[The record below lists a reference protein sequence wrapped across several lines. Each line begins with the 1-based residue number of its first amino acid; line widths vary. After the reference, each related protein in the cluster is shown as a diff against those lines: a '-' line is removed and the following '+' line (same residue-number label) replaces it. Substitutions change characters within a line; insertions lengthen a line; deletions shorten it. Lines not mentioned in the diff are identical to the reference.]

1 MEVFTMVNKTS
12 FEITTEEQLDLLSDP
27 FTLAVLGILE
37 VDEGKTVE
45 DIFIELEDDKDH
57 IKEYLL
63 MLEKSDMVDWE
74 EDGDQR
80 FYFKK
85 ADYYDLS
92 DEFVSELPE
101 NIQHH
106 WIFGILS
113 SLQGE
118 YYDLFRNIKNVGYD
132 NLDDALEDKG
142 YPNSVDSFR
151 LSVNRLDLEKGDLQ
165 KMYNEIMDIVH
176 KYDEKGVEAENS
188 LSFDL
193 SLFVKPRIGEF
204 MKKPK

>member
-1 MEVFTMVNKTS
+1 MAKKTS

-37 VDEGKTVE
+37 VNEGKTVE

-63 MLEKSDMVDWE
+63 MLEKTDMVNWE
-74 EDGDQR
+74 KESDQK

-85 ADYYDLS
+85 ADYYNLS

-113 SLQGE
+113 SLHGE
-118 YYDLFRNIKNVGYD
+118 YYDLFRNIKNAGYD
-132 NLDDALEDKG
+132 NLDDVLEDKG

-151 LSVNRLDLEKGDLQ
+151 LTVNRLDLEKGDLE
-165 KMYNEIMDIVH
+165 KMYREIMDVVN
-176 KYDEKGVEAENS
+176 KYDAKGKQAKDS
-188 LSFDL
+188 LNFDM
-193 SLFVKPRIGEF
+193 SLFIKPRIGEF

>member
-1 MEVFTMVNKTS
+1 MAKKTS
-12 FEITTEEQLDLLSDP
+12 FEINTEEQLDLLSDP
-27 FTLAVLGILE
+27 FTLAVLGVMK

-45 DIFIELEDDKDH
+45 DIFEELEDDKDH
-57 IKEYLL
+57 IKEYLE
-63 MLEKSDMVDWE
+63 MLEKTDMVDWE
-74 EDGDQR
+74 KESGQK

-85 ADYYDLS
+85 ADYYNLS

-118 YYDLFRNIKNVGYD
+118 YYDLFRNIKNAGYN
-132 NLDDALEDKG
+132 NLDDVLEDKG

-151 LSVNRLDLEKGDLQ
+151 LSVNRVKLKKGDLE
-165 KMYNEIMDIVH
+165 KMYNEIMEIVY
-176 KYDEKGVEAENS
+176 KYDEKGKEADKS
-188 LSFDL
+188 LDFDM
-193 SLFVKPRIGEF
+193 SLFLKPRISEF
-204 MKKPK
+204 IKKPK